1 MDAIEK
7 PDVNAVW
14 LRNAVLCA
22 DCEVISDSQ
31 HDTCNICGSHALL
44 NLSRILGTLGM
55 QRAYMVELR
64 AERATLLPV
73 KRLPH
78 RNARQAAA

>member
-22 DCEVISDSQ
+22 DCEVISDSH
-31 HDTCNICGSHALL
+31 HDTCKLCGSHALL
-44 NLSRILGTLGM
+44 NLSRILGTLPL
-55 QRAYMVELR
+55 QRAYMIEFG
-64 AERATLLPV
+64 ADRATLLPV
-73 KRLPH
+73 RRLP
-78 RNARQAAA
+78 RRAAA